1 MMIVSKLSLVSF
13 SVMIQLRYTEYIK
26 QSLSYAI
33 NFPDTT
39 PRYRIYVRLAKDSI
53 PSDSTLID
61 LANKVAALKELKS

>member
-13 SVMIQLRYTEYIK
+13 SVMIQLRNTDYIK

-33 NFPDTT
+33 NFPETT
-39 PRYRIYVRLAKDSI
+39 PRYRIYVRLATDSI

-61 LANKVAALKELKS
+61 LAKNVAALKELKS

>member
-1 MMIVSKLSLVSF
+1 MPSTFL
-13 SVMIQLRYTEYIK
+13 E
-26 QSLSYAI
+26 
-33 NFPDTT
+33 TT